1 MKIQLTFCSK
11 PPHDHLNFE
20 KILKAPTLLL
30 HRVAYKY
37 PPRLPL
43 TSSAIPLSS
52 SSSSPP
58 NKPPQKGGEFER
70 EREREWK
77 ARVRVRVSSSPPSRG
92 AMAAPPPSS
101 PSPPPAAAAA
111 ATQQTQPHPQTPF
124 YELVKGNSGIEKVL
138 LRGTRGFSAE
148 VSDPFSP
155 ANPNP
160 TLASVPLSLLPF
172 VVCVCGGGGDSC
184 GFGRHYRRSGG
195 NSADPRPGAWGE
207 FVRGLVVFRRA
218 ISSRWGWF
226 GGAFARSAARGL
238 VI

>member
-1 MKIQLTFCSK
+1 M
-11 PPHDHLNFE
+11 
-20 KILKAPTLLL
+20 
-30 HRVAYKY
+30 V
-37 PPRLPL
+37 
-43 TSSAIPLSS
+43 SS
-52 SSSSPP
+52 
-58 NKPPQKGGEFER
+58 R

-111 ATQQTQPHPQTPF
+111 ATQQTQPQPQTPF
-124 YELVKGNSGIEKVL
+124 YELVKGNSGLEKVL

-172 VVCVCGGGGDSC
+172 VVCVCGGGGAIRADS
-184 GFGRHYRRSGG
+184 GAIT
-195 NSADPRPGAWGE
+195 ADPAGIRLIR
-207 FVRGLVVFRRA
+207 VRGL
-218 ISSRWGWF
+218 
-226 GGAFARSAARGL
+226 GANS
-238 VI
+238 